1 MFMLLPDLMTLWI
14 VMILAMAT
22 TMSRIWD
29 ST

>member
-1 MFMLLPDLMTLWI
+1 MFMLLPDLMTLRI
-14 VMILAMAT
+14 VMILAKAA